1 MKLSLNFLC
10 FYFSLIFSSHA
21 FGKYK
26 VELINQTK
34 QDLIYNHSFEV
45 NSIVP
50 SFSVLLLEAK
60 KKTHIQENEVV
71 TFNNNR
77 ISFYDTEQPCSWITF
92 FGVDYPHGWGLTIK
106 INGKDVGTICANK
119 KMLVDPTIQARLEY
133 FKNDNEDNYLRFSN
147 IGWWQ
152 NSDKLPKTIT
162 ISL

>member
-1 MKLSLNFLC
+1 MKFSLNFFC
-10 FYFSLIFSSHA
+10 FYFSLIFSSYA

-34 QDLIYNHSFEV
+34 QDLIYNHTYEIS
-45 NSIVP
+45 SIVP
-50 SFSVLLLEAK
+50 SFAVLILEAK
-60 KKTHIQENEVV
+60 KKTHIQDNEAIS
-71 TFNNNR
+71 FNNFR
-77 ISFYDTEQPCSWITF
+77 ISFYDTEQPCSLITF

-106 INGKDVGTICANK
+106 INGKEMGTICANK

-152 NSDKLPKTIT
+152 NSDKLPRTIT
-162 ISL
+162 IPL